1 MVKNDTTYQ
10 IITDHPPQN
19 IWRASLGSVRLV
31 VNTNTGAIMQR
42 IDYDEYGRVLLNT
55 NPDFQ
60 PLGYAGGIY
69 DNDTKLVRFGT
80 RDYDAYTG
88 RWTAKDPIGFDGGA
102 SNLYEYCINDP
113 INYTDEEG
121 LQTWPGRGNV
131 TSSFDPARLHPVKKK
146 IMPHLAVD
154 IGNPTGAIVSAF
166 KKGKVIDIFED
177 NTYGGGN
184 TIRIQHEDGSITGYA
199 HTKSCNNLK
208 KGDTVQEGQAIGR
221 TDRSGLST
229 GGHVHFTLRPG
240 AGKPKVD
247 PMDYLPKD
255 NNYPQVYRKK

>member
-1 MVKNDTTYQ
+1 VELDASGNVIARYIGSYMFKDGTNYQ

-69 DNDTKLVRFGT
+69 DTDTKLVSFGA

-113 INYTDEEG
+113 INYYDPDG
-121 LQTWPGRGNV
+121 LQLALPTPFGPVPLPIPVPTAGNSNSCSNYKSALSGLDNYINKLKMMGIAI
-131 TSSFDPARLHPVKKK
+131 TSELLGDMINLFNKKK
-146 IMPHLAVD
+146 SKTAKSGDQLK
-154 IGNPTGAIVSAF
+154 GA
-166 KKGKVIDIFED
+166 E
-177 NTYGGGN
+177 
-184 TIRIQHEDGSITGYA
+184 
-199 HTKSCNNLK
+199 HTKERPSTTERHQ
-208 KGDTVQEGQAIGR
+208 KGQSRKGR
-221 TDRSGLST
+221 DQGREKADAKRHGW
-229 GGHVHFTLRPG
+229 R
-240 AGKPKVD
+240 
-247 PMDYLPKD
+247 
-255 NNYPQVYRKK
+255 